1 MSRFRIRPRQRGG
14 PIELVDLQ
22 RDEIGRRITGQFA
35 RPLHLADSATITI
48 DDRGGGLAPEIAG
61 RLFQPFASA
70 RPGGAGLGLALARR
84 IVAMHGGTLRLE
96 AREPRGVRAEI
107 RLPFGNIAT

>member
-1 MSRFRIRPRQRGG
+1 MPSDGERRRG
-14 PIELVDLQ
+14 
-22 RDEIGRRITGQFA
+22 IGGTEPEPPEPPEPVIVRLLRESAGA
-35 RPLHLADSATITI
+35 RLADSATITV
-48 DDRGGGLAPEIAG
+48 DDCGGGLAPEIAG

-107 RLPFGNIAT
+107 RLPFGNLVT

>member
-1 MSRFRIRPRQRGG
+1 MTASESISRDGYARAGIVLVLVAIALRV
-14 PIELVDLQ
+14 IEYFHNKAIWL
-22 RDEIGRRITGQFA
+22 DEA
-35 RPLHLADSATITI
+35 H
-48 DDRGGGLAPEIAG
+48 
-61 RLFQPFASA
+61 
-70 RPGGAGLGLALARR
+70 LALARR